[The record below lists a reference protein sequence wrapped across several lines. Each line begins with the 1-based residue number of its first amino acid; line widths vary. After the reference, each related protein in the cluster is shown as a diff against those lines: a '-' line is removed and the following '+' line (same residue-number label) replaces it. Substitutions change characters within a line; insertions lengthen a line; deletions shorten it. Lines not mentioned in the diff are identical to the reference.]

1 MNSHILTSLLFVF
14 FFLPVPIFIERAV
27 FHSKFNIYINW
38 ILGILFIGFLA
49 VIMNGLSLQKKDFF
63 IVIILLSFLGMLFI
77 VKNFKINFLK
87 DKNIL
92 IENIFII
99 LLFLPTF
106 LAVVIHIIQFPLEQG
121 DAFAYWYAKA
131 KSFYYW
137 VLPSQFLNLDG
148 GTTHYPNLGSAI
160 WFLGMQLS
168 HGNEIIG
175 RVLFVLIVFS
185 CTIGFYEMITRN
197 NRHRYG
203 IYTRFLLILLVIYYL
218 NYMMNAKLSPTQF
231 NIYNGLM
238 DWFVG
243 IIPALSYCILGSI
256 IFFSEQSKISINKV
270 MSLAF
275 LFGAAALIKAEG
287 SVHILTYLVS
297 VSMWLI
303 FYYSDFI
310 RLNKLNIL
318 LFFILI
324 LFISSVTYLN
334 LFFNDIEIKRFH
346 EFSIDGVLNSY
357 KHFGE
362 RIHTIL
368 YLFLISIKKSIM
380 VILPFILLILLNL
393 IKKDLSKIL
402 FFVIPI
408 ILYHLYLMLVFM
420 SVDDKLFYQGSF
432 NSSFVRLYHQIDYF
446 YIFSSM
452 ILTLLFLNEKKN
464 KDINQVQNEIV
475 R

>member
-1 MNSHILTSLLFVF
+1 M
-14 FFLPVPIFIERAV
+14 PIFIERAV

-77 VKNFKINFLK
+77 VKNFKKNFLK

-203 IYTRFLLILLVIYYL
+203 IKGFFNFTSYLLFKLHDEC
-218 NYMMNAKLSPTQF
+218 KLSPTQF

-303 FYYSDFI
+303 F
-310 RLNKLNIL
+310 
-318 LFFILI
+318 
-324 LFISSVTYLN
+324 
-334 LFFNDIEIKRFH
+334 
-346 EFSIDGVLNSY
+346 
-357 KHFGE
+357 
-362 RIHTIL
+362 
-368 YLFLISIKKSIM
+368 
-380 VILPFILLILLNL
+380 
-393 IKKDLSKIL
+393 
-402 FFVIPI
+402 
-408 ILYHLYLMLVFM
+408 
-420 SVDDKLFYQGSF
+420 
-432 NSSFVRLYHQIDYF
+432 
-446 YIFSSM
+446 
-452 ILTLLFLNEKKN
+452 
-464 KDINQVQNEIV
+464 
-475 R
+475 